1 MDEIIISEDLVL
13 VNEAVQSSEEI
24 IRKLGKLLLEEK
36 YVKDSFVEAVLDR
49 EKIFPTG
56 LQTTTIGF
64 AIPHT
69 DAEHVLKSTVAIATL
84 KSPVTFMAMGSP
96 EDEISVS
103 IVMMLAISDPKK
115 VIDTLTKVIS
125 ILQNEATIDELIN
138 ATTNIE
144 IQGAFNEHMRNI
156 SD

>member
-13 VNEAVQSSEEI
+13 VNETVQSSEEI

>member
-1 MDEIIISEDLVL
+1 MDEIIISKNLVL
-13 VNEAVQSSEEI
+13 VNETVQSSEEI

-69 DAEHVLKSTVAIATL
+69 DSEHVLKSTVAIATL
-84 KSPVTFMAMGSP
+84 KSPVTFIAMGSP
-96 EDEISVS
+96 GVEISVS

-115 VIDTLTKVIS
+115 VVDTLRKVIS
-125 ILQNEATIDELIN
+125 VLENEVTIDKLVK
-138 ATTNIE
+138 ATTKQE
-144 IQGAFNEHMRNI
+144 IQRRF
-156 SD
+156 

>member
-1 MDEIIISEDLVL
+1 MDEIIIREDLVL
-13 VNEAVQSSEEI
+13 VNETVQSSEEI

-36 YVKDSFVEAVLDR
+36 YVKDSFIEAVLDR

-84 KSPVTFMAMGSP
+84 KSPVIFMAMGSP

-103 IVMMLAISDPKK
+103 IVMILAISDPKK

-138 ATTNIE
+138 ATTKLE
-144 IQGAFNEHMRNI
+144 IQGAFNEHMHNI

>member
-13 VNEAVQSSEEI
+13 VNETVQSSEEI

-103 IVMMLAISDPKK
+103 IVMILAISDPKK

-138 ATTNIE
+138 ATTKLE

>member
-1 MDEIIISEDLVL
+1 MDEIIIREDLVL
-13 VNEAVQSSEEI
+13 VNETVQSSEEI

-103 IVMMLAISDPKK
+103 IVMILAISDPKK

-138 ATTNIE
+138 ATTKLE
-144 IQGAFNEHMRNI
+144 IQGAFNEHMHNI

>member
-13 VNEAVQSSEEI
+13 VNETVQSSEEI

-103 IVMMLAISDPKK
+103 IVMILAISDPKK

-138 ATTNIE
+138 ATTKLE
-144 IQGAFNEHMRNI
+144 IQGAFNEHMHNI

>member
-1 MDEIIISEDLVL
+1 MDEIIIREDLVL
-13 VNEAVQSSEEI
+13 VNETVQSSEEI

-36 YVKDSFVEAVLDR
+36 YVKDSFIEAVLDR

-56 LQTTTIGF
+56 LQTTNIGF

-84 KSPVTFMAMGSP
+84 KSPVIFMAMGSP

-103 IVMMLAISDPKK
+103 IVMILAISDPKK

-138 ATTNIE
+138 ATTKLE
-144 IQGAFNEHMRNI
+144 IQGAFNEHMHNI